1 MFIASSMRHEKSVKR
16 PRVTFGPSKAD
27 GPRWLLLIHQ
37 IPPKPNYF
45 RAKVGRRLQRV
56 GAVAIKN
63 SVYALPLN
71 EQTQEDLQ
79 WIAREITQEG
89 GEATLCKASFVEGL
103 RDEQIESFF
112 QTARDADFVQV
123 GEEARELGTEIPKKL
138 AAGDER
144 RSDWEAAL
152 VRFKKRLTEIQAID
166 FFGAPG
172 RLAAESA
179 VSNVEKRLQRGSITE
194 SEAAPPK
201 ATEYRG
207 RTWITRKNI
216 HVDRIASAWLIRRF
230 IDPKGTFKFVAGQGY
245 RPKDGEVGFDM
256 FEAEFTHDGDK
267 CTFEV
272 LVERFS
278 IREPGIKT
286 LAEIVHDID
295 VKDGKFGRAEV
306 PGIADMIASLG
317 LAHRQDEPRLD
328 AGMVMFDQLLDL
340 YRRKRS

>member
-1 MFIASSMRHEKSVKR
+1 MPQTKSA
-16 PRVTFGPSKAD
+16 G
-27 GPRWLLLIHQ
+27 GWLLLIHQ

-89 GEATLCKASFVEGL
+89 GEATLCKASFIEGL
-103 RDEQIESFF
+103 RDEQVESFF
-112 QTARDADFVQV
+112 QTARDADYAQIA
-123 GEEARELGTEIPKKL
+123 EEARDLGGELPKKL
-138 AAGDER
+138 APDDER
-144 RSDWEAAL
+144 RPDWEAAL
-152 VRFKKRLTEIQAID
+152 ARFKKRIGEIAGID

-172 RLAAESA
+172 RLAAEST
-179 VSNVEKRLQRGSITE
+179 VSALEKRLERGATKE
-194 SEAAPPK
+194 SDIPAPK
-201 ATEYRG
+201 VAEYRD

-230 IDPKGTFKFVAGQGY
+230 IDAKATFKFVPNQGY
-245 RPKDGEVGFDM
+245 RPKAGEIGFDM
-256 FEAEFTHDGDK
+256 FEAEFTHEGDK
-267 CTFEV
+267 CTLEV

-286 LAEIVHDID
+286 IAEIVHDID
-295 VKDGKFGRAEV
+295 VKDGKFKRAEV
-306 PGIADMIASLG
+306 PGIADVIASLG
-317 LAHRQDEPRLD
+317 LAHRSDEPRLE

>member
-1 MFIASSMRHEKSVKR
+1 MVVERSMRHKK
-16 PRVTFGPSKAD
+16 PAD

-71 EQTQEDLQ
+71 EQSQEDLQ
-79 WIAREITQEG
+79 WIVREITQEG
-89 GEATLCKASFVEGL
+89 GEATLCRASFIEGL

-112 QTARDADFVQV
+112 QTARDADYAQV
-123 GEEARELGTEIPKKL
+123 AEEARELGADIPKRL
-138 AAGDER
+138 APDDEHR
-144 RSDWEAAL
+144 RDWETAL
-152 VRFKKRLTEIQAID
+152 ARFKKRLGEIQATD
-166 FFGAPG
+166 FFVAPG
-172 RLAAESA
+172 RLTAESA
-179 VSNVEKRLQRGSITE
+179 VANAEKRLLRHSTTQ
-194 SEAAPPK
+194 SEAVTPDVA
-201 ATEYRG
+201 EYRG

-230 IDPKGTFKFVAGQGY
+230 IDPKGTFKFVTGQGY
-245 RPKDGEVGFDM
+245 RPKNGEVGFDM
-256 FEAEFTHDGDK
+256 FEAEFTHEGDK

-278 IREPGIKT
+278 IREPGIKI
-286 LAEIVHDID
+286 LAEIIHDVD

-306 PGIADMIASLG
+306 PGIADMIAALG
-317 LAHRQDEPRLD
+317 LAHRNDEPRLE
-328 AGMVMFDQLLDL
+328 AGMVLFDQLLDL